1 MSKFTIP
8 TVFKAVDNLSAPLQ
22 RMSANMDKFDK
33 SAKGIFGNLSEIQ
46 KELFSFAAKA
56 AVITGVS
63 SLFRFGVESIMD
75 YEKALA
81 SLEAVTGQSANLFKG
96 QIESIASSSRKSA
109 IDVAKS
115 FEVVGSAMS
124 EYLDN
129 PKALGQITEAGITLS
144 KASRMELEPSLQ
156 ALTSVMNQFGIA
168 AEGANDTINRLTAGE
183 IVGSVST
190 QKLSDYLQ
198 SFGAVAKMNNV
209 SLAESVA
216 LVEVLGKKIPHE
228 TLGRASRNMISF
240 MGAIKSRPKSA
251 LDELAKNGVDLD
263 IVSSTVL
270 PFGERLKELSKIQG
284 SATAME
290 AFFGEENIAAGAAIF
305 QNLGMYDE
313 YTKKI
318 QTTNEAQKQA
328 AVNSNTLTNRI
339 AELKNSFVNVIVS
352 GDKMNPMLELMK
364 SLLGVLANNMGLVLG
379 TVGALVGGFLAYKV
393 ALLGLNAVMMINEA
407 FLSGKFIVA
416 MIKQIALTNG
426 TTFATAAL
434 AVAQSSLNAAWL
446 ANPIGVVVA
455 GLMAL
460 GLVIYGVSKAYSKLS
475 AEEQVA
481 NQLREKTL
489 ENTVEQRAEATAL
502 FATLRNAAQGSKAY
516 NDTLAKL
523 EQMQPGIIEKYDL
536 HKKSLDN
543 IALAQKDV
551 IANIENM
558 ARAEAAAQITREKA
572 MAELRAQNALSDT
585 GFFAGV
591 KDYMALNYGIGSTR
605 LENFSQAKQETE
617 AAAAQEQALNV
628 QAETQGV
635 NHTVDMTIRG
645 ETDRVDAVASKG
657 VNIQKPVTTSTIGEY
672 NAGI

>member
-284 SATAME
+284 SATAMA
-290 AFFGEENIAAGAAIF
+290 AFF
-305 QNLGMYDE
+305 
-313 YTKKI
+313 
-318 QTTNEAQKQA
+318 
-328 AVNSNTLTNRI
+328 
-339 AELKNSFVNVIVS
+339 
-352 GDKMNPMLELMK
+352 
-364 SLLGVLANNMGLVLG
+364 
-379 TVGALVGGFLAYKV
+379 
-393 ALLGLNAVMMINEA
+393 
-407 FLSGKFIVA
+407 
-416 MIKQIALTNG
+416 
-426 TTFATAAL
+426 
-434 AVAQSSLNAAWL
+434 W
-446 ANPIGVVVA
+446 
-455 GLMAL
+455 
-460 GLVIYGVSKAYSKLS
+460 
-475 AEEQVA
+475 
-481 NQLREKTL
+481 
-489 ENTVEQRAEATAL
+489 
-502 FATLRNAAQGSKAY
+502 
-516 NDTLAKL
+516 
-523 EQMQPGIIEKYDL
+523 
-536 HKKSLDN
+536 
-543 IALAQKDV
+543 
-551 IANIENM
+551 
-558 ARAEAAAQITREKA
+558 
-572 MAELRAQNALSDT
+572 
-585 GFFAGV
+585 
-591 KDYMALNYGIGSTR
+591 
-605 LENFSQAKQETE
+605 
-617 AAAAQEQALNV
+617 
-628 QAETQGV
+628 
-635 NHTVDMTIRG
+635 
-645 ETDRVDAVASKG
+645 
-657 VNIQKPVTTSTIGEY
+657 
-672 NAGI
+672 

>member
-156 ALTSVMNQFGIA
+156 ALTSVMNQFGFA
-168 AEGANDTINRLTAGE
+168 ADQAANVVNRLTAGE
-183 IVGSVST
+183 IVGSIST
-190 QKLSDYLQ
+190 AKAAAHLQ
-198 SFGAVAKMNNV
+198 EFGAVASANNV
-209 SLAESVA
+209 SLSESVA
-216 LVEVLGKKIPHE
+216 LVEALGKKLPTE
-228 TLGRASRNMISF
+228 TLGRASRNIITF
-240 MGAIKSRPKSA
+240 MGAIKGAPKEA
-251 LDELAKNGVDLD
+251 LNSLAKHGVNLD
-263 IVSSTVL
+263 IVSNKSLT
-270 PFGERLKELSKIQG
+270 FGERLRELSKIQG
-284 SATAME
+284 DAVAME
-290 AFFGEENIAAGAAIF
+290 QFFGRENIAAGTTIF
-305 QNLGMYDE
+305 QQLGLYEDWA
-313 YTKKI
+313 KKI
-318 QTTNEAQKQA
+318 GQTNEAQKQA

-446 ANPIGVVVA
+446 ANPIGVVIA

-489 ENTVEQRAEATAL
+489 ENTIQQRAEVTAL

-635 NHTVDMTIRG
+635 NHTVDMTFRG
-645 ETDRVDAVASKG
+645 DTSNIGNVKTSKG
-657 VNIQKPVTTSTIGEY
+657 INIKTPVLGSTIGPQ
-672 NAGI
+672 

>member
-284 SATAME
+284 SATAMA

-364 SLLGVLANNMGLVLG
+364 SILSVLANNMGLVLG

-446 ANPIGVVVA
+446 ANPIGVVIA

-460 GLVIYGVSKAYSKLS
+460 GLVIYGVSKAYSNLS

-536 HKKSLDN
+536 HKKSLEN

-572 MAELRAQNALSDT
+572 MAELRAQNSLSDT

-591 KDYMALNYGIGSTR
+591 KDYMALKYGIGSTR

-657 VNIQKPVTTSTIGEY
+657 VNIQKPVTTSTIGQ
-672 NAGI
+672 

>member
-284 SATAME
+284 SATAMA

-446 ANPIGVVVA
+446 ANPIGVVIA

-460 GLVIYGVSKAYSKLS
+460 GLVIYGVSKAYSNLS

-536 HKKSLDN
+536 HKKSLEN

-591 KDYMALNYGIGSTR
+591 KDYMALKYGIGSTR

-645 ETDRVDAVASKG
+645 ETDKVSTVASKG
-657 VNIQKPVTTSTIGEY
+657 VNITKPVTTSTIGQ
-672 NAGI
+672 

>member
-284 SATAME
+284 SATAMA

-446 ANPIGVVVA
+446 ANPIGVVIA

-591 KDYMALNYGIGSTR
+591 KDYMALKYGIGSTR

-657 VNIQKPVTTSTIGEY
+657 VNIQKPVTTSTIGQ
-672 NAGI
+672 

>member
-156 ALTSVMNQFGIA
+156 ALTSVMNQFGFA
-168 AEGANDTINRLTAGE
+168 ADQAANVVNRLTAGE
-183 IVGSVST
+183 IVGSIST
-190 QKLSDYLQ
+190 AKAAAHLQ
-198 SFGAVAKMNNV
+198 EFGAVASANNV
-209 SLAESVA
+209 SLSESVA
-216 LVEVLGKKIPHE
+216 LVEALGKKLPTE
-228 TLGRASRNMISF
+228 TLGRASRNIITF
-240 MGAIKSRPKSA
+240 MGAIKGAPKEVLNS
-251 LDELAKNGVDLD
+251 LAKHGVNLD
-263 IVSSTVL
+263 IVSNKSLT
-270 PFGERLKELSKIQG
+270 FGERLRELSKIQG
-284 SATAME
+284 DAVAME
-290 AFFGEENIAAGAAIF
+290 QFFGRENIAAGTTIF
-305 QNLGMYDE
+305 QQLGLYEDWA
-313 YTKKI
+313 KKI
-318 QTTNEAQKQA
+318 GQTNEAQKQA

-446 ANPIGVVVA
+446 ANPIGVVIA

-481 NQLREKTL
+481 NQLREKTI
-489 ENTVEQRAEATAL
+489 ENTIQQRAEVTAL

-536 HKKSLDN
+536 HKKSLEN

-591 KDYMALNYGIGSTR
+591 KDYMALNYGIGSSR
-605 LENFSQAKQETE
+605 LENYSQAKQETE

-635 NHTVDMTIRG
+635 NHTVDMTFRG
-645 ETDRVDAVASKG
+645 DTSNIGNVKTSKG
-657 VNIQKPVTTSTIGEY
+657 INIKTPVLGSTIGPQ
-672 NAGI
+672 

>member
-284 SATAME
+284 SATAMA

-591 KDYMALNYGIGSTR
+591 KDYMALKYGIGSTR

-657 VNIQKPVTTSTIGEY
+657 VNIQKPVTTSTIGQ
-672 NAGI
+672 

>member
-156 ALTSVMNQFGIA
+156 ALTSVMNQFGFA
-168 AEGANDTINRLTAGE
+168 ADQAANVVNRLTAGE
-183 IVGSVST
+183 IVGSIST
-190 QKLSDYLQ
+190 AKAAAHLQ
-198 SFGAVAKMNNV
+198 EFGAVASANNV
-209 SLAESVA
+209 SLSESVA
-216 LVEVLGKKIPHE
+216 LVEALGKKLPTE
-228 TLGRASRNMISF
+228 TLGRASRNIITF
-240 MGAIKSRPKSA
+240 MGAIKGAPKEVLNS
-251 LDELAKNGVDLD
+251 LAKHGVNLD
-263 IVSSTVL
+263 IVSNKSLT
-270 PFGERLKELSKIQG
+270 FGERLRELSKIQG
-284 SATAME
+284 DAVAME
-290 AFFGEENIAAGAAIF
+290 QFFGRENIAAGTTIF
-305 QNLGMYDE
+305 QQLGLYEDWA
-313 YTKKI
+313 KKI
-318 QTTNEAQKQA
+318 GQTNEAQKQA

-446 ANPIGVVVA
+446 ANPIGVVIA

-536 HKKSLDN
+536 HKKSLEN

-591 KDYMALNYGIGSTR
+591 KDYMALNYGIGSSR
-605 LENFSQAKQETE
+605 LENYSQAKQETE

-635 NHTVDMTIRG
+635 NHTVDMTFRG
-645 ETDRVDAVASKG
+645 DTSNIGNVKTSKG
-657 VNIQKPVTTSTIGEY
+657 INIKTPVLGSTIGPQ
-672 NAGI
+672 

>member
-284 SATAME
+284 SATAMA

-446 ANPIGVVVA
+446 ANPIGVVIA

-460 GLVIYGVSKAYSKLS
+460 GLVIYGVSKAYSNLS

-536 HKKSLDN
+536 HKKKFGEYCTCSKGCNCEYRKHGTRRGGGTNYERKSDGR
-543 IALAQKDV
+543 
-551 IANIENM
+551 IES
-558 ARAEAAAQITREKA
+558 AKRIIRYRLFCRSQR
-572 MAELRAQNALSDT
+572 L
-585 GFFAGV
+585 
-591 KDYMALNYGIGSTR
+591 YGIEIRDR
-605 LENFSQAKQETE
+605 LNEVREFF
-617 AAAAQEQALNV
+617 
-628 QAETQGV
+628 
-635 NHTVDMTIRG
+635 
-645 ETDRVDAVASKG
+645 
-657 VNIQKPVTTSTIGEY
+657 TS
-672 NAGI
+672 

>member
-1 MSKFTIP
+1 
-8 TVFKAVDNLSAPLQ
+8 
-22 RMSANMDKFDK
+22 
-33 SAKGIFGNLSEIQ
+33 
-46 KELFSFAAKA
+46 
-56 AVITGVS
+56 
-63 SLFRFGVESIMD
+63 
-75 YEKALA
+75 
-81 SLEAVTGQSANLFKG
+81 
-96 QIESIASSSRKSA
+96 
-109 IDVAKS
+109 
-115 FEVVGSAMS
+115 
-124 EYLDN
+124 
-129 PKALGQITEAGITLS
+129 
-144 KASRMELEPSLQ
+144 
-156 ALTSVMNQFGIA
+156 
-168 AEGANDTINRLTAGE
+168 
-183 IVGSVST
+183 
-190 QKLSDYLQ
+190 
-198 SFGAVAKMNNV
+198 
-209 SLAESVA
+209 
-216 LVEVLGKKIPHE
+216 
-228 TLGRASRNMISF
+228 MISF

-284 SATAME
+284 SATAMA

>member
-284 SATAME
+284 SATAMA

-489 ENTVEQRAEATAL
+489 ENTIQQRAEVTAL

-591 KDYMALNYGIGSTR
+591 KDYMALKYGIGSTR

-657 VNIQKPVTTSTIGEY
+657 VNIQKPVTTSTIGQ
-672 NAGI
+672 

>member
-284 SATAME
+284 SATAMA

-446 ANPIGVVVA
+446 ANPIGVVIA

-489 ENTVEQRAEATAL
+489 ENTIQQRAEVTAL

-591 KDYMALNYGIGSTR
+591 KDYMALKYGIGSTR

-657 VNIQKPVTTSTIGEY
+657 VNIQKPVTTSTIGQ
-672 NAGI
+672 

>member
-1 MSKFTIP
+1 
-8 TVFKAVDNLSAPLQ
+8 
-22 RMSANMDKFDK
+22 
-33 SAKGIFGNLSEIQ
+33 
-46 KELFSFAAKA
+46 
-56 AVITGVS
+56 
-63 SLFRFGVESIMD
+63 MD

-156 ALTSVMNQFGIA
+156 ALTSVMNQFGFA
-168 AEGANDTINRLTAGE
+168 ADQAANVVNRLTAGE
-183 IVGSVST
+183 IVGSIST
-190 QKLSDYLQ
+190 AKAAAHLQ
-198 SFGAVAKMNNV
+198 EFGAVASANNV
-209 SLAESVA
+209 SLSESVS
-216 LVEVLGKKIPHE
+216 LVEALGKKLPTE
-228 TLGRASRNMISF
+228 TLGRASRNIITF
-240 MGAIKSRPKSA
+240 MGAIKGAPKEA
-251 LDELAKNGVDLD
+251 LNSLAKHGVNLD
-263 IVSSTVL
+263 IVSNKSLT
-270 PFGERLKELSKIQG
+270 FGERLRELSKIQG
-284 SATAME
+284 DAVAME
-290 AFFGEENIAAGAAIF
+290 QFFGRENIAAGTTIF
-305 QNLGMYDE
+305 QQLGLYEDWA
-313 YTKKI
+313 KKI
-318 QTTNEAQKQA
+318 GQTNEAQKQA
-328 AVNSNTLTNRI
+328 TINSSTMANAI

-352 GDKMNPMLELMK
+352 GEKMNPMLELMK
-364 SLLGVLANNMGLVLG
+364 SLFFGLANNMGLVLG
-379 TVGALVGGFLAYKV
+379 TVGLIAGGFLAYKV
-393 ALLGLNAVMMINEA
+393 AILGVNAALMISTALSNA
-407 FLSGKFIVA
+407 FFLVD
-416 MIKQIALTNG
+416 MIKYIAMTRGLTFG
-426 TTFATAAL
+426 TAAL
-434 AVAQSSLNAAWL
+434 AVAQSSLNAAWA
-446 ANPIGVVVA
+446 ANPVGMVIIGVI
-455 GLMAL
+455 AL
-460 GLVIYGVSKAYSKLS
+460 TAAVYRLYRAFSKGTAQ
-475 AEEQVA
+475 EQAA

-489 ENTVEQRAEATAL
+489 ENTIQQRAEVTAL

-591 KDYMALNYGIGSTR
+591 KDYMALKYGIGSTR

-657 VNIQKPVTTSTIGEY
+657 VNIQKPVTTSTIGQY

>member
-284 SATAME
+284 SATAMA

-446 ANPIGVVVA
+446 ANPIGVVIA

-460 GLVIYGVSKAYSKLS
+460 GLVIYGVSKAYSNLS

-536 HKKSLDN
+536 HKKSLEN

-591 KDYMALNYGIGSTR
+591 KDYMALKYGIGSTR

-657 VNIQKPVTTSTIGEY
+657 VNIQKPVTTSTIGQY

>member
-156 ALTSVMNQFGIA
+156 ALTSVMNQFGFA
-168 AEGANDTINRLTAGE
+168 ADQAANVVNRLTAGE
-183 IVGSVST
+183 IVGSIST
-190 QKLSDYLQ
+190 AKAAAHLQ
-198 SFGAVAKMNNV
+198 EFGAVASANNV
-209 SLAESVA
+209 SLSESVA
-216 LVEVLGKKIPHE
+216 LVEALGKKLPTE
-228 TLGRASRNMISF
+228 TLGRASRNIITF
-240 MGAIKSRPKSA
+240 MGAIKGAPKEA
-251 LDELAKNGVDLD
+251 LNLLAKHGVNLD
-263 IVSSTVL
+263 IVSNKSLT
-270 PFGERLKELSKIQG
+270 FGERLRELSKIQG
-284 SATAME
+284 DAVAME
-290 AFFGEENIAAGAAIF
+290 QFFGRENIAAGTTIF
-305 QNLGMYDE
+305 QQLGLYEDWA
-313 YTKKI
+313 KKI
-318 QTTNEAQKQA
+318 GQTNEAQKQA
-328 AVNSNTLTNRI
+328 TINSSTMANAI

-364 SLLGVLANNMGLVLG
+364 SLFFGLAKNMDLVLG
-379 TVGALVGGFLAYKV
+379 VVGAIAAGFLLYKV
-393 ALLGLNAVMMINEA
+393 AILGVNAALMISTALSNA
-407 FLSGKFIVA
+407 YFLVD
-416 MIKQIALTNG
+416 MIKYIAMTRGLTFG
-426 TTFATAAL
+426 TAAL
-434 AVAQSSLNAAWL
+434 AVAQSSLNAAWA
-446 ANPIGVVVA
+446 ANPVGMVIIGVIALTAAVY
-455 GLMAL
+455 GLYRAF
-460 GLVIYGVSKAYSKLS
+460 SKGTAQ
-475 AEEQVA
+475 EQAA

-536 HKKSLDN
+536 HKKSLEN

-591 KDYMALNYGIGSTR
+591 KDYMALNYGIGSSR
-605 LENFSQAKQETE
+605 LENYSQAKQETE

-635 NHTVDMTIRG
+635 NHTVDMTFRG
-645 ETDRVDAVASKG
+645 DTSNIGNVKTSKG
-657 VNIQKPVTTSTIGEY
+657 INIKTPVLGSTIGPQ
-672 NAGI
+672 

>member
-284 SATAME
+284 SATAMA

-446 ANPIGVVVA
+446 ANPIGVVIA

-489 ENTVEQRAEATAL
+489 ENTVKQRAEATAL

-536 HKKSLDN
+536 HKKSLEN